1 MPISIDDLNTLKVA
15 EIKDHLKRLD
25 LPTQGFKKEL
35 VDRLKDGMESKG
47 LTELFA
53 EDEGTE
59 VAEKTYPVPAPV
71 SEEVESE
78 EVAKDSVPSIEAVVD
93 EPKVDVVI
101 TTETVVTPTAE
112 EPSTFA
118 TETVVESVVVPEVE
132 LTLDEIKT
140 KVLEH
145 ITESIRRVEK
155 FNDLEKL
162 KRLTKDKQRI
172 EKFGISEENP
182 IAIELGLIKQKVKKQ
197 VPVKNGKKFHNK
209 NKTTNKNKHHPY
221 NKN

>member
-1 MPISIDDLNTLKVA
+1 MSISIDDLNTLKVA

-47 LTELFA
+47 LKELLV
-53 EDEGTE
+53 EDENKE
-59 VAEKTYPVPAPV
+59 VAEELTPVPTAV
-71 SEEVESE
+71 SEEA
-78 EVAKDSVPSIEAVVD
+78 AKDTVTPTAAVVD
-93 EPKVDVVI
+93 EPVVDVVI
-101 TTETVVTPTAE
+101 SE
-112 EPSTFA
+112 EASEGPSAVEAPASA
-118 TETVVESVVVPEVE
+118 TETVVESISVAVPEVE

-145 ITESIRRVEK
+145 INESISRVEK

-197 VPVKNGKKFHNK
+197 LPAKNGKKFNNRNRSAIK
-209 NKTTNKNKHHPY
+209 QKHHPY
-221 NKN
+221 NKNRN